1 MRRRPGRLRGSDG
14 AAPLLPRSPT
24 SANAPLLAVPTR
36 APNPSPPIAANV
48 AFAFFLMMGSVGF
61 YSSWF
66 FVRYIYSSIKTD

>member
-1 MRRRPGRLRGSDG
+1 MQRPARPPTPVRSARVG
-14 AAPLLPRSPT
+14 AHAD
-24 SANAPLLAVPTR
+24 A
-36 APNPSPPIAANV
+36 PSPPRPLAHARARAANV

>member
-1 MRRRPGRLRGSDG
+1 MRWRARAHL
-14 AAPLLPRSPT
+14 AAARSPT
-24 SANAPLLAVPTR
+24 LTFPPPSLPSVR
-36 APNPSPPIAANV
+36 ARAANV